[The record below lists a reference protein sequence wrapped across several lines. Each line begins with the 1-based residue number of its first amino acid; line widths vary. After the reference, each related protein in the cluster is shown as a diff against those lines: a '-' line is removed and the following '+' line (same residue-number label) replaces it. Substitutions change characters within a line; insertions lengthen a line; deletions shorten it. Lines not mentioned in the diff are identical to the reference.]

1 MRGSD
6 PSSAAYADC
15 HRNFIFSSTWPFVCL
30 PTPFFPFFFHYSL
43 VSSTTSLG
51 FRWTASHVDLF
62 SLSNFSLASFPS
74 FSLNDS
80 LVTDGL
86 DNRTLTGW
94 TVNIYIYISGHC
106 DDQFLPNFLPEG
118 LPTSPSPIKNSET
131 CTQLS
136 GFSDIMVGF
145 KRSTFQISLLPN
157 ASKS

>member
-62 SLSNFSLASFPS
+62 SLSNFSLAPFPS

-94 TVNIYIYISGHC
+94 TVNIYIYISSHC
-106 DDQFLPNFLPEG
+106 DDQFLPNFLPEAC
-118 LPTSPSPIKNSET
+118 LPPLH
-131 CTQLS
+131 LS
-136 GFSDIMVGF
+136 RIQKLVLNCRDSRTLWWVSNV
-145 KRSTFQISLLPN
+145 RHSR
-157 ASKS
+157 

>member
-62 SLSNFSLASFPS
+62 SLSNFSLAPFPS

-94 TVNIYIYISGHC
+94 TVNIYIGSLRWSIPSKLPAWRPAYLPFTYQEFRNLYSTVGILGHY
-106 DDQFLPNFLPEG
+106 G
-118 LPTSPSPIKNSET
+118 
-131 CTQLS
+131 
-136 GFSDIMVGF
+136 GFQTFDIPDKPF
-145 KRSTFQISLLPN
+145 AKR
-157 ASKS
+157 